1 MPYRRMPVSIIDRNK
16 VLETTSEKASSTP
29 ADQWAISTETQTR
42 LTTLY
47 PAFRQEMGER
57 QEQFAKQA
65 EATEV
70 ENTQQQ
76 VLHRSVSHF
85 FQVFNLAVE
94 RGVFSPADRLYYGL
108 SASQTE
114 LPKLGTEQDLV
125 TWARNL
131 IDGEAKRTQESIPEA
146 PAVPV
151 APDVEPTSEQDA
163 VPMSNPSA
171 AEVETELNKYVEL
184 RNAQSAEKQ
193 AFDAENKDVL
203 DMLPE
208 IDELIRDIYDEVEF
222 YYRKET
228 PANRRK
234 LAREWGVVYVSRPG
248 EEPDDEVVEED

>member
-1 MPYRRMPVSIIDRNK
+1 MPTRELPKSTIGRYN
-16 VLETTSEKASSTP
+16 VLEKTNEKANSTP
-29 ADQWAISTETQTR
+29 AAQWAISSETQTKLVSFYAR
-42 LTTLY
+42 L
-47 PAFRQEMGER
+47 RQEMAER

-65 EATEV
+65 EATKA
-70 ENTQQQ
+70 ENEQQQ
-76 VLHRSVSHF
+76 VLYRNVSHF
-85 FQVFNLAVE
+85 MRVFNMAVE
-94 RGVFSPADRLYYGL
+94 RGVFSPSDRLYYGL
-108 SASQTE
+108 NANQSD
-114 LPKLGTEQDLV
+114 LPKLSTEQDLV

-131 IDGEAKRTQESIPEA
+131 IDGEATRTQQSAPEA

-151 APDVEPTSEQDA
+151 APDVVPTSVQEK

-184 RNAQSAEKQ
+184 SNAQSAEKQ

>member
-1 MPYRRMPVSIIDRNK
+1 MPYRELPNTIIGRTN
-16 VLETTSEKASSTP
+16 VLEKTNEKASSTP
-29 ADQWAISTETQTR
+29 AEQWAISTETQTK
-42 LTTLY
+42 LASLY
-47 PAFRQEMGER
+47 ASMRQEIAER

-65 EATEV
+65 EASGA
-70 ENTQQQ
+70 ENAQQQ
-76 VLHRSVSHF
+76 VLLRIVSHF
-85 FQVFNLAVE
+85 IRVFNMAVE

-108 SASQTE
+108 NASQSD
-114 LPKLGTEQDLV
+114 LPKLSTEQDLV

-131 IDGEAKRTQESIPEA
+131 VAGEEKRTQQSAPEA
-146 PAVPV
+146 PVIPVVPGT
-151 APDVEPTSEQDA
+151 ETESIQEK

-171 AEVETELNKYVEL
+171 AEVEAELNKYVEL
-184 RNAQSAEKQ
+184 SNAQSAEKQ

-234 LAREWGVVYVSRPG
+234 LARQWGVVYVSRPG
-248 EEPDDEVVEED
+248 EEPEDEVVE

>member
-16 VLETTSEKASSTP
+16 VLETTSEKVNSTP
-29 ADQWAISTETQTR
+29 AEQWAISTETQTR

-65 EATEV
+65 EATEA
-70 ENTQQQ
+70 ENEQQQ
-76 VLHRSVSHF
+76 VLYRNVSHF
-85 FQVFNLAVE
+85 MRVFNMAVE

-108 SASQTE
+108 NASQSD
-114 LPKLGTEQDLV
+114 LPKLTTEQDLV
-125 TWARNL
+125 TWAGNL
-131 IDGEAKRTQESIPEA
+131 IDGEAKRVPLRALEA
-146 PAVPV
+146 EGTVL
-151 APDVEPTSEQDA
+151 
-163 VPMSNPSA
+163 MSNPSA
-171 AEVETELNKYVEL
+171 AEVEIELTKYVEL

-248 EEPDDEVVEED
+248 EEPDEEVVEE

>member
-1 MPYRRMPVSIIDRNK
+1 MNYAIPTYASFYYRTK
-16 VLETTSEKASSTP
+16 VLEKTSEKATSTP

-47 PAFRQEMGER
+47 PAFRQEIAER

-65 EATEV
+65 EASEV
-70 ENTQQQ
+70 ENAQQV
-76 VLHRSVSHF
+76 VLHRCVSHF

-94 RGVFSPADRLYYGL
+94 RGVFSASDRLYYGL
-108 SASQTE
+108 NANQSE
-114 LPKLGTEQDLV
+114 LPKLSTEQDLT
-125 TWARNL
+125 TWALNL
-131 IDGEAKRTQESIPEA
+131 IMGEQKRTQQTDPEA
-146 PAVPV
+146 ADP
-151 APDVEPTSEQDA
+151 

-171 AEVETELNKYVEL
+171 AEVQTELMRYNEL
-184 RNAQSAEKQ
+184 SSAQSAEKQ

-234 LAREWGVVYVSRPG
+234 LAREWGVSYVSRPG
-248 EEPDDEVVEED
+248 EEPDDEVVEE

>member
-1 MPYRRMPVSIIDRNK
+1 MPVSIIDRTK
-16 VLETTSEKASSTP
+16 VLEKTSEKATSTP

-47 PAFRQEMGER
+47 PAFRQEIAER

-65 EATEV
+65 EASEV
-70 ENTQQQ
+70 ENAQQV
-76 VLHRSVSHF
+76 VLHRCVSHF

-94 RGVFSPADRLYYGL
+94 RGVFSASDRLYYGL
-108 SASQTE
+108 NANQSE
-114 LPKLGTEQDLV
+114 LPKLSTEQDLT
-125 TWARNL
+125 TWALNL
-131 IDGEAKRTQESIPEA
+131 IMGEQKRTQQTDPEA
-146 PAVPV
+146 ADP
-151 APDVEPTSEQDA
+151 

-171 AEVETELNKYVEL
+171 AEVQTELMRYNEL
-184 RNAQSAEKQ
+184 SSAQSAEKQ

-234 LAREWGVVYVSRPG
+234 LAREWGVSYVSRPG
-248 EEPDDEVVEED
+248 EEPDDEVVEE

>member
-16 VLETTSEKASSTP
+16 VLEKTSEKSSSTP
-29 ADQWAISTETQTR
+29 AEQWAISTETQTR

-47 PAFRQEMGER
+47 PAFRQEMAER

-65 EATEV
+65 EATEM
-70 ENTQQQ
+70 ENAQQ
-76 VLHRSVSHF
+76 VVLRRCVSHF

-94 RGVFSPADRLYYGL
+94 RGVFRASDRLYYGL
-108 SASQTE
+108 NANQSE
-114 LPKLGTEQDLV
+114 LPKLGTEQDLT
-125 TWARNL
+125 TWALNL
-131 IDGEAKRTQESIPEA
+131 VLGEQKRTQQADPEA
-146 PAVPV
+146 A
-151 APDVEPTSEQDA
+151 EP

-171 AEVETELNKYVEL
+171 AEVQAELTKYSEL
-184 RNAQSAEKQ
+184 SSAQSVEKQ

-234 LAREWGVVYVSRPG
+234 LARQWGVVYVSRPG
-248 EEPDDEVVEED
+248 EEPDEEVVVED

>member
-1 MPYRRMPVSIIDRNK
+1 MPYRRMPVSIIDRTK
-16 VLETTSEKASSTP
+16 VLEKTSEKATSTP

-47 PAFRQEMGER
+47 PAFRQEIAER

-65 EATEV
+65 EASEV
-70 ENTQQQ
+70 ENAQQV
-76 VLHRSVSHF
+76 VLHRCVSHF

-94 RGVFSPADRLYYGL
+94 RGVFSASDRLYYGL
-108 SASQTE
+108 NASQSE
-114 LPKLGTEQDLV
+114 LPKLSTEQDLT
-125 TWARNL
+125 TWALNL
-131 IDGEAKRTQESIPEA
+131 IMGEQKRTQQTDPEA
-146 PAVPV
+146 ADP
-151 APDVEPTSEQDA
+151 

-171 AEVETELNKYVEL
+171 AEVQTELMRYNEL
-184 RNAQSAEKQ
+184 SSAQSAEKQ

-234 LAREWGVVYVSRPG
+234 LAREWGVSYVSRPG
-248 EEPDDEVVEED
+248 EEPDDEVVEE

>member
-16 VLETTSEKASSTP
+16 VLEKTSEKSSSTP
-29 ADQWAISTETQTR
+29 AEQWAISTETQTR

-47 PAFRQEMGER
+47 PAFRQEMAER

-65 EATEV
+65 EATEM
-70 ENTQQQ
+70 ENAQQ
-76 VLHRSVSHF
+76 VVLRRCVSHF

-94 RGVFSPADRLYYGL
+94 RGVFRASDRLYYGL
-108 SASQTE
+108 NANQSE
-114 LPKLGTEQDLV
+114 LPKLSTEQDLT
-125 TWARNL
+125 TWALNL
-131 IDGEAKRTQESIPEA
+131 VLGEQKRTQQTDPEA
-146 PAVPV
+146 A
-151 APDVEPTSEQDA
+151 EP

-171 AEVETELNKYVEL
+171 AEVRAELTKYTELSST
-184 RNAQSAEKQ
+184 QSAEKQ

-234 LAREWGVVYVSRPG
+234 LARQWGVVYVSRPG
-248 EEPDDEVVEED
+248 EEPDEEVVEE

>member
-1 MPYRRMPVSIIDRNK
+1 MPVSIIDRTK
-16 VLETTSEKASSTP
+16 VLEKTSEKATSTP

-47 PAFRQEMGER
+47 PAFRQEIAER

-65 EATEV
+65 EASEV
-70 ENTQQQ
+70 ENAQQV
-76 VLHRSVSHF
+76 VLHRCVSHF

-94 RGVFSPADRLYYGL
+94 RGVFSASDRLYYGL
-108 SASQTE
+108 NASQSE
-114 LPKLGTEQDLV
+114 LPKLSTEQDLT
-125 TWARNL
+125 TWALNL
-131 IDGEAKRTQESIPEA
+131 IMGEQKRTQQTDPEA
-146 PAVPV
+146 ADP
-151 APDVEPTSEQDA
+151 

-171 AEVETELNKYVEL
+171 AEVQTELMRYNEL
-184 RNAQSAEKQ
+184 SSAQSAEKQ

-234 LAREWGVVYVSRPG
+234 LAREWGVSYVSRPG
-248 EEPDDEVVEED
+248 EEPDDEVVEE

>member
-1 MPYRRMPVSIIDRNK
+1 MPVSIIDRTK
-16 VLETTSEKASSTP
+16 VLEKTSEKATSTP

-47 PAFRQEMGER
+47 PAFRQEIAER

-65 EATEV
+65 EASEV
-70 ENTQQQ
+70 ENAQQV
-76 VLHRSVSHF
+76 VLHRCVSHF

-94 RGVFSPADRLYYGL
+94 RGVFSASDRLYYGL
-108 SASQTE
+108 NANQSE
-114 LPKLGTEQDLV
+114 LPKLSTEQDLT
-125 TWARNL
+125 TWALNL
-131 IDGEAKRTQESIPEA
+131 IMGEQKRTQQTDPEA
-146 PAVPV
+146 ADP
-151 APDVEPTSEQDA
+151 

-171 AEVETELNKYVEL
+171 AEVQTELMRYNEL
-184 RNAQSAEKQ
+184 SSAQSAEKQ

-228 PANRRK
+228 PPNRRK
-234 LAREWGVVYVSRPG
+234 LAREWGVSYVSRPG
-248 EEPDDEVVEED
+248 EEPDDEVVEE